1 MFLFPRESLVLEE
14 EITVDLL
21 ELYNIA
27 DKFVDCCYSLLAL
40 SGADTGVKLLFLEEL
55 FLVFEVLVV
64 GEDLGEFPGEFDV
77 LMFQLFDLVLVN

>member
-55 FLVFEVLVV
+55 FLVFEVLIV
-64 GEDLGEFPGEFDV
+64 GKDLSEFPGKFDV
-77 LMFQLFDLVLVN
+77 LMFQLFDLVFVD